1 MIEGI
6 SHITF
11 IVRDLDRTTRFLKDV
26 FEAEPVYDSGEKTH
40 SLTPERFFRIGGI
53 WIAIMEGD
61 ALIEKTY
68 NHVAFRISEEDL
80 PAYEQRVHN
89 AGVTVRTN
97 RPRVPGEG
105 HSIYFH
111 DFDNHLFE
119 LHTGTLEERLETYAA
134 LDDSDR

>member
-11 IVRDLDRTTRFLKDV
+11 IVRNLDRTTQLFKTV
-26 FEAEPVYDSGEKTH
+26 FDAEQVYDSGPAKH
-40 SLTPERFFRIGGI
+40 SLSPERFFNIGGI

-61 ALIEKTY
+61 PLIEKSY
-68 NHVAFRISEEDL
+68 NHVAFKIPEDELSLYEKRIRD
-80 PAYEQRVHN
+80 

-105 HSIYFH
+105 SSIYFH

-119 LHTGTLEERLETYAA
+119 LHTGTLDGRLKTYRE
-134 LDDSDR
+134 LDLA